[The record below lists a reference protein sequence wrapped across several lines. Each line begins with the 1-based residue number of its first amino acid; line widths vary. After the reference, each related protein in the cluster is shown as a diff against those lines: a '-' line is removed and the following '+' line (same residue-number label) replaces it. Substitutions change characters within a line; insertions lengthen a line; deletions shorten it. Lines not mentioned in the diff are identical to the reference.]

1 MSDFGNNVLTASTV
15 FLGVYSFQMFT
26 ELPQA
31 PKVRAQKMMFL
42 IFDVCAP
49 QDQYYKQGTSAE
61 GE

>member
-31 PKVRAQKMMFL
+31 PKVRARRNTF
-42 IFDVCAP
+42 
-49 QDQYYKQGTSAE
+49 GS
-61 GE
+61 